1 MKYLNN
7 IRPFYFF
14 FAFVLGI
21 IYVYLIEP
29 GMKYINKHPTPEN
42 VNQIIYRGDNGE
54 CYVYDMEKVD
64 CPKDRSI
71 KQQPIVVTE

>member
-42 VNQIIYRGDNGE
+42 ASQIIYRGEKGE

-64 CPKDRSI
+64 CPEAKSI